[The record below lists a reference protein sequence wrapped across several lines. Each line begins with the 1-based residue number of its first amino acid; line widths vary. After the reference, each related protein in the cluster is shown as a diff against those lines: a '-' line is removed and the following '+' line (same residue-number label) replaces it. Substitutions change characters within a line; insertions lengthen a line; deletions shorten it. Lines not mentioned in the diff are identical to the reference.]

1 MFGHPRFL
9 YALYLAFTLV
19 LGLVLAVLAP
29 LWLWAWLL
37 LAALAALGAYDLVSH
52 HNVLRNFPILGHLR
66 YMMEFL
72 RPELRQYFFE
82 SETSGRPFNREQRKV
97 IEARA
102 QGESDTS
109 PFGTVRDF
117 EDAGFSFIQH
127 SVAPRTV
134 DARFQR
140 ITIGNAQCAQPYDSS
155 RLNISAMSFGS
166 LSANAVAAM
175 NRGAWLGHFAQ
186 DTGEGAISDHH
197 REHGGDLVWE
207 VASAYFGC
215 RTEAGR
221 FNADEFARK
230 ANTDQVKMIEIKLS
244 QGAKPGHG
252 GLLPGA
258 KVTPEIARVRE
269 IPEGED
275 CQSPAAHPEFDT
287 PAGLLQFMQRLRE
300 LTHGKPVGFKL
311 CLGHRHEFMGICK
324 AMRETGITPDF
335 ITVDGAE
342 GGTGAAPTEF
352 EDFVGT
358 YINEALPFVHN
369 CLTGVGLRDDVVVI
383 ASGKVAMGFDM
394 AVMLALGADMC
405 NAARG
410 FMFSV
415 GCIQARRCH
424 TDTCPTGVTTQD
436 PRRASA
442 LEVVGKSLQV
452 RNFHD
457 ATIKSFMDLVGAM
470 GLDSPDKLT
479 AAHVFHRTNYGPAAT
494 FAALLPQVNSG
505 DFLNDILPEDY
516 RDDWA
521 RSRADAF

>member
-1 MFGHPRFL
+1 M
-9 YALYLAFTLV
+9 
-19 LGLVLAVLAP
+19 
-29 LWLWAWLL
+29 
-37 LAALAALGAYDLVSH
+37 
-52 HNVLRNFPILGHLR
+52 
-66 YMMEFL
+66 
-72 RPELRQYFFE
+72 
-82 SETSGRPFNREQRKV
+82 
-97 IEARA
+97 
-102 QGESDTS
+102 
-109 PFGTVRDF
+109 RDF

-127 SVAPRTV
+127 SVAPKTV

-175 NRGAWLGHFAQ
+175 NRGARLGEFAQ

-221 FNADEFARK
+221 FDADEFARK

-287 PAGLLQFMQRLRE
+287 PTGLLQFMQRLRE
-300 LTHGKPVGFKL
+300 LAHGKPVGFKL
-311 CLGHRHEFMGICK
+311 CLGHRHEFMSICK

-369 CLTGVGLRDDVVVI
+369 CLTGVDLRDDIVVI

-424 TDTCPTGVTTQD
+424 TDTCPTGVATQD

-457 ATIKSFMDLVGAM
+457 ATIQSFMDIVGAM
-470 GLDSPDKLT
+470 GLDSPDRLT

-494 FAALLPQVNSG
+494 FAALLPSVNSG

-516 RDDWA
+516 RDDWDRA
-521 RSRADAF
+521 RADAF